1 MTDTARD
8 IQLVETISTEG
19 LDDIFSEV
27 SATGDTE
34 FLTATTADTSLW
46 VTVTQAAAALNKS
59 ERTIQRYI
67 KAGKLESREE
77 LGGKLFV
84 LLPTTADT
92 VSVVSPTFADMSH
105 EVQAPA
111 DTRHDAADIHVG
123 TVPIAELNKHLE
135 LIKELQNQV
144 QAAAFRNG
152 YLESKLEERDREIKL
167 LTDSQHKPSW
177 WQRFKAFFV
186 KQ

>member
-1 MTDTARD
+1 MSDTARD
-8 IQLVETISTEG
+8 IQLIETISTEG

-27 SATGDTE
+27 SANGDTG
-34 FLTATTADTSLW
+34 FLSATSADTSLW

-84 LLPTTADT
+84 LLPPSADT
-92 VSVVSPTFADMSH
+92 VSVVSPTFADLSH
-105 EVQAPA
+105 EVSACA
-111 DTRHDAADIHVG
+111 DTSHATAHMSVG
-123 TVPIAELNKHLE
+123 TVSIAELNKHLE

-152 YLESKLEERDREIKL
+152 YLESKLEEREREIKL